1 MIYIIALLILANAAL
16 LIYMKKRNDEEEALL
31 IEKVESGTEL
41 KRTMAMGLY
50 YRFHFPRT
58 EDSDGSK
65 VFVKSTDLFI
75 KQLPY
80 EFEDFAAAV
89 IHKKFG
95 GDIFVTSRSSD
106 YGIDF
111 EHDSDKGLFLG
122 QAKVWSEDLPFDSI
136 AILHS
141 NMVKRSAAGGYII
154 TTGGFSRAAQEYAEG
169 LNIQLID
176 GVMLVEYWLE
186 SMNNQIH
193 VNEQQLVSSE
203 FI

>member
-1 MIYIIALLILANAAL
+1 MIYIIVLLILANAAL

-31 IEKVESGTEL
+31 IEKIESGTEL

-50 YRFHFPRT
+50 YRFNFPRT

-80 EFEDFAAAV
+80 EFEDFVAAI

-95 GDIFVTSRSSD
+95 GDIFVTSRSGD

-111 EHDSDKGLFLG
+111 ELDNDEGLFLG
-122 QAKVWSEDLPFDSI
+122 QAKVWREDLPFDSI

-141 NMVKRSAAGGYII
+141 NMVKRGAAGGYLI
-154 TTGGFSRAAQEYAEG
+154 TTGGFSIAAQDYAEG

-176 GVMLVEYWLE
+176 GVMLVEYWLD
-186 SMNNQIH
+186 SMNNQIY
-193 VNEQQLVSSE
+193 VNEQNLVSSE
-203 FI
+203 YI